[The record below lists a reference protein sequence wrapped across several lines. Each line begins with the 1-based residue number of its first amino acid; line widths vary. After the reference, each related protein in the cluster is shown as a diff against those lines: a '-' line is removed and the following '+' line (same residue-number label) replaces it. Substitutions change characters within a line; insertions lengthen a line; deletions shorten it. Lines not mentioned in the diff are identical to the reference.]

1 MAGVFV
7 CLESWLTGRAEP
19 ATRGSVLAF
28 YMIALYAGQAV
39 GQFLLNLGDTWP
51 ALPFI
56 AASILLSLAVIPVAL
71 TRIPAP
77 SLPEGG
83 IMRLTQLYRTS
94 PLGFVG
100 AAVTG
105 VMMGAFYG
113 LGAVFARGVGLNTAG
128 TALFMSATILRS
140 EEHTSELQSPMRIS
154 DAVFCLKK
162 NKQG

>member
-1 MAGVFV
+1 MFLRKCSSVCCSSRRRHTRCALVTGVQT
-7 CLESWLTGRAEP
+7 C
-19 ATRGSVLAF
+19 
-28 YMIALYAGQAV
+28 ALPIS
-39 GQFLLNLGDTWP
+39 WP
-51 ALPFI
+51 ALPCS

-83 IMRLTQLYRTS
+83 IMRLTRLYRTS

-128 TALFMSATILRS
+128 TALFMSATILGGVA
-140 EEHTSELQSPMRIS
+140 LQWPQIGR
-154 DAVFCLKK
+154 AHV
-162 NKQG
+162 

>member
-7 CLESWLTGRAEP
+7 CLESWLNERAEP

-71 TRIPAP
+71 PRLPAP
-77 SLPEGG
+77 SLPDGG
-83 IMRLTQLYRTS
+83 IIRLTRLYRTS
-94 PLGFVG
+94 PLAFVG
-100 AAVTG
+100 ASLPG
-105 VMMGAFYG
+105 VLLGAF
-113 LGAVFARGVGLNTAG
+113 
-128 TALFMSATILRS
+128 S
-140 EEHTSELQSPMRIS
+140 
-154 DAVFCLKK
+154 
-162 NKQG
+162 

>member
-1 MAGVFV
+1 MRISDWSSDV
-7 CLESWLTGRAEP
+7 CSSDL
-19 ATRGSVLAF
+19 
-28 YMIALYAGQAV
+28 
-39 GQFLLNLGDTWP
+39 
-51 ALPFI
+51 
-56 AASILLSLAVIPVAL
+56 VAL

-83 IMRLTQLYRTS
+83 IMRLTRLYRTS

-128 TALFMSATILRS
+128 TAVFMSATILGGVA
-140 EEHTSELQSPMRIS
+140 LQWPLGRLS
-154 DAVFCLKK
+154 DLVDRRRVIVGTFLATDRKSRRL
-162 NKQG
+162 NSRH

>member
-1 MAGVFV
+1 M
-7 CLESWLTGRAEP
+7 S
-19 ATRGSVLAF
+19 
-28 YMIALYAGQAV
+28 ALCAGQAV

-83 IMRLTQLYRTS
+83 IMRLTRLYRTS

-105 VMMGAFYG
+105 VMMGRSG
-113 LGAVFARGVGLNTAG
+113 ERRAG
-128 TALFMSATILRS
+128 KGGGSTCSFRWLA
-140 EEHTSELQSPMRIS
+140 
-154 DAVFCLKK
+154 
-162 NKQG
+162 